1 MDINILQNAIKEV
14 EKNVKI
20 LENSKYEKNRVL
32 VRNGRQVK
40 LTLLNE
46 DLKNLFE
53 LENLE
58 SVERFANSDNFS
70 KHKKVRVFE
79 FNGGIVILRWVL
91 Y

>member
-1 MDINILQNAIKEV
+1 MVEINILENAIKEI

-20 LENSKYEKNRVL
+20 LENSKFQKERVL
-32 VRNGRQVK
+32 VRNGRQIK

-79 FNGGIVILRWVL
+79 FNGGIVILR
-91 Y
+91 